1 LRSALQDDGKSDLQG
16 YAAIALGLLRDHP
29 SAAALRGLVAQR
41 RDPTLRE
48 KAAVGLALIGDPQG
62 PIALARS
69 AVDSSASKTLLSSSL
84 RGLGLAGD
92 STTVEFLR
100 DFVENTRRNH
110 ADVTRVAAVEAL
122 GFLAD
127 KDHLPLLS
135 RLQESSNYL
144 AQPEALSQ
152 LFAVL

>member
-1 LRSALQDDGKSDLQG
+1 
-16 YAAIALGLLRDHP
+16 
-29 SAAALRGLVAQR
+29 
-41 RDPTLRE
+41 
-48 KAAVGLALIGDPQG
+48 
-62 PIALARS
+62 
-69 AVDSSASKTLLSSSL
+69 
-84 RGLGLAGD
+84 
-92 STTVEFLR
+92 
-100 DFVENTRRNH
+100 
-110 ADVTRVAAVEAL
+110 VEAL